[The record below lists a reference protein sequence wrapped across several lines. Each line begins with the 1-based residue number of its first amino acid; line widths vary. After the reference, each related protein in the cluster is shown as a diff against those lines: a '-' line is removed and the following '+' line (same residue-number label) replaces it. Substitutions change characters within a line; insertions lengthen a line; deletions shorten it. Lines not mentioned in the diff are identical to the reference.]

1 VTENQILTS
10 LHNLILQLRG
20 LQAHQVNALELQ
32 IKVQDVK
39 RGQLIQMEDV
49 IYIKNL
55 IKQKN
60 MNMLFA
66 IDAKT
71 EEAIVSNSPKGSN
84 KIKFIER
91 IKRQDN
97 TNLYTAIELL
107 TSISNAS
114 SFDTSI
120 FSAMDK
126 VCQMMYNKH
135 KEMK

>member
-1 VTENQILTS
+1 MTENQILTS

-71 EEAIVSNSPKGSN
+71 EEVIVSNSPKGSN
-84 KIKFIER
+84 KINFIER

>member
-1 VTENQILTS
+1 MTENQILTS
-10 LHNLILQLRG
+10 IHNLILQLRG

-84 KIKFIER
+84 KINFIER

>member
-1 VTENQILTS
+1 MTEYQILTS
-10 LHNLILQLRG
+10 LHNLILQLRS

-84 KIKFIER
+84 KINFIER

>member
-1 VTENQILTS
+1 MTENQILTS

-84 KIKFIER
+84 KIKFIGR

>member
-1 VTENQILTS
+1 MTENQILTS

-84 KIKFIER
+84 KINFIER

>member
-1 VTENQILTS
+1 MTENQILTS

-66 IDAKT
+66 IDAMT
-71 EEAIVSNSPKGSN
+71 EEVIVSNSPKGSN
-84 KIKFIER
+84 KINFIER

>member
-1 VTENQILTS
+1 MTENQILTS

-84 KIKFIER
+84 KINFIER
-91 IKRQDN
+91 IK
-97 TNLYTAIELL
+97 IG
-107 TSISNAS
+107 
-114 SFDTSI
+114 
-120 FSAMDK
+120 K
-126 VCQMMYNKH
+126 
-135 KEMK
+135 

>member
-1 VTENQILTS
+1 MTENQILIS
-10 LHNLILQLRG
+10 LHNLILQLRS
-20 LQAHQVNALELQ
+20 LQAHQVNAVELQ
-32 IKVQDVK
+32 VKVQDAK
-39 RGQLIQMEDV
+39 REQLIQMEDV

-55 IKQKN
+55 IKEKN

-71 EEAIVSNSPKGSN
+71 EEVIVSNSPKGSN
-84 KIKFIER
+84 KINFIER
-91 IKRQDN
+91 IRRQDN

-107 TSISNAS
+107 TSISIAS
-114 SFDTSI
+114 CFDTSI
-120 FSAMDK
+120 FKAMDK

>member
-1 VTENQILTS
+1 MTENQILTS
-10 LHNLILQLRG
+10 LHNLILQLRS

-32 IKVQDVK
+32 IKVQDAK

-71 EEAIVSNSPKGSN
+71 EEVIVSNSPKGSN
-84 KIKFIER
+84 KINFIER

>member
-1 VTENQILTS
+1 MTENQILTS